1 MAGVEADVAVVGA
14 GPAGAAAALF
24 AAQSGRR
31 VVVFDRARFPRDKAC
46 GEGLMP
52 PGPRILAELGLH
64 DAILGTGAPRIHGIV
79 IAAAG
84 QVTEPSPFPRGET
97 GLGVRRLRF
106 DAVLSSR
113 LERDPL
119 IDYHQ
124 GVTVERVVPGRVP
137 RVVTSAG
144 EVGARAV
151 AVADGLRSNLRR
163 QLGWT
168 RGPRP
173 PHRYGI
179 VGHWRS
185 SFPIDPWI
193 RLTIHSG
200 FESYRA
206 PVGPDEH
213 LVALLCSHERMASFA
228 NGLTQQYRSLVLA
241 THPDLEKAELGPG
254 VSAIGP
260 FRHRASTVAGEGIF
274 LVGDA
279 SGFVDPITGEG
290 LASGLEQAKAFSQAL
305 AHPHPEAHYRRL
317 HRGITANR
325 WRLTA
330 LLVYLA
336 SNPGRVARAMRGL
349 TRRPS
354 VMPALLGINLGYWG
368 FGRVTPREWVALLA
382 GW

>member
-1 MAGVEADVAVVGA
+1 MTGLDADVAVVGA

-31 VVVFDRARFPRDKAC
+31 VVVFDRATFPRDKAC

-64 DAILGTGAPRIHGIV
+64 DAVLGAGAPRIEGVV

-84 QVTEPSPFPRGET
+84 HHGGRSDFPRGET

-113 LERDPL
+113 LEQHPR

-124 GVTVERVVPGRVP
+124 GVTVERAEPGQVP
-137 RVVTSAG
+137 RLVTSVG
-144 EVGARAV
+144 EVRARVV
-151 AVADGLRSNLRR
+151 AVADGLRSGLRR
-163 QLGWT
+163 RLGWT

-173 PHRYGI
+173 PHRYGVI
-179 VGHWRS
+179 GHWRGA
-185 SFPIDPWI
+185 FPPDPWI

-200 FESYRA
+200 FETYRA

-213 LVALLCSHERMASFA
+213 LVALLCSHDRMSSFA
-228 NGLTQQYRSLVLA
+228 NGLTEQYRDSVLE
-241 THPDLEKAELGPG
+241 THRDLAEADLSPG
-254 VSAIGP
+254 VSAVGP
-260 FRHRASTVAGEGIF
+260 FRHRASTVARQGIF

-279 SGFVDPITGEG
+279 SGFIDPITGEG
-290 LASGLEQAKAFSQAL
+290 LASGLEQARAFNQAL
-305 AHPHPEAHYRRL
+305 AHPHPEPEYRRL
-317 HRGITANR
+317 HRGITRNR

-336 SNPGRVARAMRGL
+336 SDPGRVARAMRGL

-368 FGRVTPREWVALLA
+368 FGRVTPREWVSLLA

>member
-31 VVVFDRARFPRDKAC
+31 VVVFDRATFPRDKAC

-52 PGPRILAELGLH
+52 PGPRMLDELGLH

-119 IDYHQ
+119 IDYQQ

-163 QLGWT
+163 QLGRA
-168 RGPRP
+168 RGARP
-173 PHRYGI
+173 PHRSGI
-179 VGHWRS
+179 AGHCPS
-185 SFPIDPWI
+185 SVVIEPSI
-193 RLTIHSG
+193 RLTI
-200 FESYRA
+200 Y
-206 PVGPDEH
+206 
-213 LVALLCSHERMASFA
+213 
-228 NGLTQQYRSLVLA
+228 
-241 THPDLEKAELGPG
+241 PG
-254 VSAIGP
+254 
-260 FRHRASTVAGEGIF
+260 
-274 LVGDA
+274 
-279 SGFVDPITGEG
+279 
-290 LASGLEQAKAFSQAL
+290 
-305 AHPHPEAHYRRL
+305 
-317 HRGITANR
+317 
-325 WRLTA
+325 
-330 LLVYLA
+330 
-336 SNPGRVARAMRGL
+336 
-349 TRRPS
+349 
-354 VMPALLGINLGYWG
+354 
-368 FGRVTPREWVALLA
+368 
-382 GW
+382 

>member
-1 MAGVEADVAVVGA
+1 MAGLDADVAVVGA

-31 VVVFDRARFPRDKAC
+31 VVVFDRAAFPRDKPC

-64 DAILGTGAPRIHGIV
+64 DAILGTGAPRIDGVV

-84 QVTEPSPFPRGET
+84 QVTEPSAFPRGET

-113 LERDPL
+113 LEQHPL

-137 RVVTSAG
+137 RVVTSVG

-179 VGHWRS
+179 VGHWHAVLPR
-185 SFPIDPWI
+185 DPWI

-200 FESYRA
+200 FETYRA

-213 LVALLCSHERMASFA
+213 LVALLCSHDQMASFA
-228 NGLTQQYRSLVLA
+228 SGLSQQYRELVLA
-241 THPDLEKAELGPG
+241 THPDLEKAELVPG

-274 LVGDA
+274 LLGDA

-305 AHPHPEAHYRRL
+305 AHPHPEAEYRRL
-317 HRGITANR
+317 HRGITRNR

-330 LLVYLA
+330 LLVFLA
-336 SNPGRVARAMRGL
+336 SDPRRVARAMRGL
-349 TRRPS
+349 NRRAS